1 MEQRTVDVSAGG
13 MTDAVP
19 IDRDWLSVTASAI
32 GLVFS
37 VGVLLLY
44 SFGVFVRPLSAAF
57 GWSRTGL
64 SGAVATSQYALA
76 FSAPAWGWLI
86 DRYGPRA
93 IMLPSVFMLSAL
105 LASLSL
111 LTPHLWH
118 LYVVFAA
125 IPLVAGGATPLG
137 YSAVLVRRFDRR
149 LGRAL
154 GLALMGVGIGAAM
167 LPPLAHALIDSF
179 GWRGAY
185 LVLGLLT
192 LAISLP
198 AAFVATRGAA
208 APVQSRTD
216 AQSAAVAKAIRS
228 SPFLIMCAAFI
239 LLGIVSIGVLAHL
252 VPMMI
257 DRGFTPGKAAQFAAL
272 TGLATVVARGGSGWL
287 LDRYHARY
295 LLAAMALLAAAS
307 FLLLAY
313 VSGVVS
319 SVMAA
324 VLLGVV
330 VGAEVDFI
338 SFLVRRYF
346 DQALFGRVYG
356 LAFGLY
362 LLGVGTGPLVLAA
375 SFDHLGG
382 YTPGLVGFA
391 VVAALIVGLAMALP
405 GYSNPASAGSQRR
418 GMSRAPEGGPAT
430 DALRMQLDR

>member
-1 MEQRTVDVSAGG
+1 MLEQGALDASVGQMVDRE
-13 MTDAVP
+13 M
-19 IDRDWLSVTASAI
+19 IDRDWRAVAASAI
-32 GLVFS
+32 GLTFS

-44 SFGVFVRPLSAAF
+44 SFGIFVRPLAAEF

-64 SGAVATSQYALA
+64 SGAVATSQYSLAL
-76 FSAPAWGWLI
+76 SAPVWGWLI

-93 IMLPSVFMLSAL
+93 IMLPSVVMLSGL
-105 LASLSL
+105 LASLSF

-118 LYVVFAA
+118 LYAVFAA

-154 GLALMGVGIGAAM
+154 GLALMGVGIGAAV
-167 LPPLAHALIDSF
+167 LPPLAHALVDAF

-185 LVLGLLT
+185 AVLGLLT
-192 LAISLP
+192 LVISLP

-208 APVQSRTD
+208 APMQSRT
-216 AQSAAVAKAIRS
+216 ASQSAAVSKAVRTSTFI
-228 SPFLIMCAAFI
+228 LMCAAFI

-257 DRGFTPGKAAQFAAL
+257 DRGFTPAVAAQLAAA
-272 TGLATVVARGGSGWL
+272 TGLATVVARGGLGWL

-295 LLAAMALLAAAS
+295 LLAAMALLAAVS

-313 VSGVVS
+313 APGAGS
-319 SVMAA
+319 SVVAA

-346 DQALFGRVYG
+346 DPALFGRLYG

-362 LLGVGTGPLVLAA
+362 LLGVGTGPLVLGA

-382 YTPGLVGFA
+382 YSPGLIGFA
-391 VVAALIVGLAMALP
+391 VIAVVVMGLATALP
-405 GYSNPASAGSQRR
+405 DYGSPVPTGPQDGRGGLHPRPGLRR
-418 GMSRAPEGGPAT
+418 P
-430 DALRMQLDR
+430 